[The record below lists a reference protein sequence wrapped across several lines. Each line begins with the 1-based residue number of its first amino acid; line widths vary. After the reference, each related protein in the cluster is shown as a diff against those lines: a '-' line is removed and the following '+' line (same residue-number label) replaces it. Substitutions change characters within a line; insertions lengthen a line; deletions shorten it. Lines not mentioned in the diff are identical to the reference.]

1 MRGCF
6 LGWLHKCK
14 FWKNFKKNTN
24 LDNQDNIDYCAFGVL
39 RPGPFSE
46 LLYHNI
52 WSHNIG
58 YVLITTVSSL
68 FSIFFYIFIIQLML
82 PVGTHTTPHHTVNV
96 KHLSPLSVLIFDN
109 LYTALVLI

>member
-6 LGWLHKCK
+6 LGWIHKFK
-14 FWKNFKKNTN
+14 FWKNFKKTTN

-46 LLYHNI
+46 MLYHNI

-58 YVLITTVSSL
+58 YVLISMSRLYSL
-68 FSIFFYIFIIQLML
+68 FSIFIIQLKLML
-82 PVGTHTTPHHTVNV
+82 GETHTVN
-96 KHLSPLSVLIFDN
+96 DN
-109 LYTALVLI
+109 DKYF

>member
-6 LGWLHKCK
+6 LGWLNKWK

-46 LLYHNI
+46 LIYHNI

-58 YVLITTVSSL
+58 YVLINVSS
-68 FSIFFYIFIIQLML
+68 IFCIFIFIIQLAI
-82 PVGTHTTPHHTVNV
+82 VNCRD
-96 KHLSPLSVLIFDN
+96 PDC
-109 LYTALVLI
+109 